1 MRIESDRFGYYF
13 AGFVDGEGSFNV
25 SLKRNSSHQTGWQ
38 LEPSFNVSQKD
49 RVILA
54 LLKQHLGCGTLRERP
69 DGVVYYEVR
78 NIRALQE
85 VVVPFFERYR
95 FLSASK
101 KLIVCWVVLRKK
113 EVVYKGFGNTN
124 SSEQELIDRK
134 LYI

>member
-25 SLKRNSSHQTGWQ
+25 SLKCNSSHQTGWQ

-101 KLIVCWVVLRKK
+101 KRNFSLFKRIVGLMAAQRHLTPDGLR
-113 EVVYKGFGNTN
+113 
-124 SSEQELIDRK
+124 
-134 LYI
+134 